1 MKPTKEQYQDLINKG
16 LTSKQIAQQLGIGTS
31 TAKGHIRDYGL
42 KTIFKKER
50 IPIDKEKLEKLI
62 ALNYSTYKIAT
73 ELKCGQTNVRYWMN
87 MFGLKT
93 TPISKYGNKMTKY
106 KIGDEKVCPKCN
118 RKLLI
123 CKENFYIKKSG
134 GGVHPWCRECN
145 NAISLSKQRDM
156 KIKAVSIMG
165 GACQICGYNKY
176 VGALDFHHKDPNVK
190 EYNISQLRTYSFEK
204 LKIELDKCL
213 CVCRNCHA
221 EIHAGLIN

>member
-1 MKPTKEQYQDLINKG
+1 MKPTKEQYQELINKG

-50 IPIDKEKLEKLI
+50 IPIDKEKLENLI

-73 ELKCGQTNVRYWMN
+73 ALKCSQTNVRHWIN
-87 MFGLKT
+87 KFGLKT
-93 TPISKYGNKMTKY
+93 ITTTKYGNKTKKY
-106 KIGDEKVCPKCN
+106 LIGDEKICPKCN
-118 RKLLI
+118 RNLLV

-134 GGVHPWCRECN
+134 IVHAWCKQCN
-145 NAISLSKQRDM
+145 NQITYQKQKQM
-156 KIKAVSIMG
+156 KIDAVKYKG
-165 GACQICGYNKY
+165 GKCKICGYDKY
-176 VGALDFHHKDPNVK
+176 VGALDFHHINPDEKDFG
-190 EYNISQLRTYSFEK
+190 ISELRSYTWDTIK
-204 LKIELDKCL
+204 KELDKCI

>member
-134 GGVHPWCRECN
+134 CVHSWCKQCN
-145 NAISLSKQRDM
+145 NQITFQRQKQM
-156 KIKAVSIMG
+156 KIDAVKYKG
-165 GACQICGYNKY
+165 GKCKVCGYDKY
-176 VGALDFHHKDPNVK
+176 VGALDFHHINPDEKDFA
-190 EYNISQLRTYSFEK
+190 ISE
-204 LKIELDKCL
+204 LKSYTWDTIKKELDKCI